1 MSSVH
6 APEPPIDNTPIFGDA
21 PYTSGASFSCDA
33 AQYAAFQSFY
43 AALGGAGP
51 GPTPPPPPPVLSGV
65 LSVNTATGVVVI
77 DGANGVAVSS
87 GTPPTVSLGDITPTS
102 LTASGTI
109 TAAGALT
116 GASGDFSSSL
126 TTGPITCAT
135 DLNVVNNAIVT
146 AGGIS
151 AAGITIANS
160 ASCASATVSG
170 LTSVLSLAIPGAFN
184 LASLLNGS
192 LSTPAPTPIIYG
204 TTTQYN
210 MVIAGWTIK
219 WGSTLPS
226 LAAPN
231 EFSTFE
237 VNYASPFVGTP
248 AVGIFNVRAGG
259 GGEPFLNNATSPD
272 ISQAPNA
279 SGFEMRCD
287 ANTLTPQNRDNSLL
301 SWIAIGF

>member
-33 AQYAAFQSFY
+33 SQYAAFQSFY
-43 AALGGAGP
+43 AAVGGAGP
-51 GPTPPPPPPVLSGV
+51 GPTPPPPPPVLTGV
-65 LSVNTATGVVVI
+65 LSVNTADGVVVM

-87 GTPPTVSLGDITPTS
+87 GTPPTVSLGDITPSS

-116 GASGDFSSSL
+116 SASGDFSTSMSA
-126 TTGPITCAT
+126 GPITCAS
-135 DLNVVNNAIVT
+135 LNLTGTGLITTPAITGATVT
-146 AGGIS
+146 ATGAVS
-151 AAGITIANS
+151 AASAIIA
-160 ASCASATVSG
+160 G
-170 LTSVLSLAIPGAFN
+170 LTSAGSFAIPGAFS

-192 LSTPAPTPIIYG
+192 LGTPPPTPIIYG

-231 EFSTFE
+231 EFSTFV
-237 VNYASPFVGTP
+237 VNYASPFVGVP

-259 GGEPFLNNATSPD
+259 GGQPFLNNATSPD
-272 ISQAPNA
+272 ISAYPGPT
-279 SGFEMRCD
+279 GFNMRCD
-287 ANTLTPQNRDNSLL
+287 ANTLTPQNRDNALL